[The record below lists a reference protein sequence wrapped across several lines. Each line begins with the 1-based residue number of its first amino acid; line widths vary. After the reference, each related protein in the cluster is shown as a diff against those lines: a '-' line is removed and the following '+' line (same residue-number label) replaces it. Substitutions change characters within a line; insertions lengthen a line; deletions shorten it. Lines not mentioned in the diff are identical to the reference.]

1 MHLSKFGNKIYKDIS
16 LKRYNKCL
24 DAFLFTRNMS
34 CSAIYNTYKHQIML
48 FRHVNLL
55 IIRHFRTLSRHWA
68 IINAL

>member
-1 MHLSKFGNKIYKDIS
+1 MHMSKFGYKIYKDIC
-16 LKRYNKCL
+16 LKRNNKCL

-34 CSAIYNTYKHQIML
+34 CSAIYNTHKHQIML

-55 IIRHFRTLSRHWA
+55 VRHFRTLSRHWA